1 MNATRLFPFSH
12 LKLITNKK
20 KKKMKNLK
28 VRVFLNHTLQPF
40 RIYQEKYNAISSSTL
55 KNSLLG
61 GKKTKIRGGS
71 LPLIKLVT

>member
-40 RIYQEKYNAISSSTL
+40 RIYQEKYNAIFFFHL
-55 KNSLLG
+55 KKLTFRGKKNENKG
-61 GKKTKIRGGS
+61 GKFT
-71 LPLIKLVT
+71 TN